1 MNDPKY
7 RPLLV
12 IFGGPNGSGKS
23 TITTLF
29 QERAD
34 FSFPER
40 YINPDEIALSLG
52 GNTVEK
58 AYEASAIAARQR
70 LECIE
75 QKQSFAFETV
85 MSHPSK
91 LAILE
96 TAREAGFET
105 QLIFVATNNPLT
117 NVERV
122 KQRVL
127 DGGHDVPE
135 NKIISRYHRSLSF
148 LPKASE
154 ITDRTYIF
162 DNSDTPSLEATL
174 SQGNIISKSEQPV
187 KWVRQFFS
195 TLEERNQENLIIARQ
210 EESNIQYASLAQ
222 GSYSGEIKSI
232 GQHFLTQETQ
242 NNQTIIHE
250 NTILRLE
257 KFTIG
262 HDVSIQYQNGTSKI
276 AIPKRELNVS
286 RAIDDILFELAN
298 SAKYVALNY
307 GLNNSNAEERV
318 HNFPSGVT
326 IEKKVDSLLVN
337 YNNKTITF
345 NRDLKIVN
353 NSFSEKEIEQLYQHL
368 QTIKQLVQERD
379 RDKQIQHENDLSR

>member
-1 MNDPKY
+1 MSILAS
-7 RPLLV
+7 RPIV
-12 IFGGPNGSGKS
+12 VMFAGPNGSGKS
-23 TITTLF
+23 TITSLF
-29 QERAD
+29 QEQPN
-34 FSFPER
+34 FSFPEN
-40 YINPDEIALSLG
+40 YINPDEIASNLG

-58 AYEASAIAARQR
+58 AYEASAIAANQR
-70 LECIE
+70 LECIA
-75 QKQSFAFETV
+75 QGQSFAFETV

-105 QLIFVATNNPLT
+105 QLVFVSTNNPLT

-135 NKIISRYHRSLSF
+135 NKIISRYHRSLLF

-187 KWVRQFFS
+187 EWVRQFFS

-210 EESNIQYASLAQ
+210 KESNIQYASLAQ
-222 GSYSGEIKSI
+222 GSYSGKIKSV
-232 GQHFLTQETQ
+232 GQHFLIQETQ

-337 YNNKTITF
+337 YNNKTISF
-345 NRDLKIVN
+345 DRDFKVVH

-379 RDKQIQHENDLSR
+379 RDRQIQHENDLSR